1 MMMIATPSPEA
12 SAEHTDQ
19 LLNDKQVQD
28 LTGIPTG
35 TLRWWRHQGDQG
47 PIWFRLGPRAIR
59 YKSSDVVAWIEDN
72 YRAGA
77 SS

>member
-1 MMMIATPSPEA
+1 MTMTTTAEEA
-12 SAEHTDQ
+12 PVEAVDR

-59 YKSSDVVAWIEDN
+59 YKQSDVLSWIEDN
-72 YRAGA
+72 YQAGA
-77 SS
+77 RS